1 MDPNFNRNSPSFFY
15 SCHFTKLFMFLFL
28 YNYINTVKRKRNL
41 NRKERQHRKR
51 YTTHLWLMNDLLK
64 FKWYARATKA
74 RDPFLSLL
82 SKIFLPNIR
91 KCFLFGSHENN
102 DKWYIKEFSLNI
114 YVEIIRNDHMKI
126 KLRQSYSSTKL
137 NSTFNIFLS

>member
-1 MDPNFNRNSPSFFY
+1 MDPKFNRNSPSFFY

-41 NRKERQHRKR
+41 NRKKRQHRKR

-74 RDPFLSLL
+74 REILFYLCCLKYFCPTSENAFCLENLRMIIDS
-82 SKIFLPNIR
+82 IFETFHWISISNSVLRMI
-91 KCFLFGSHENN
+91 KGKTISNN
-102 DKWYIKEFSLNI
+102 YIYMI
-114 YVEIIRNDHMKI
+114 M
-126 KLRQSYSSTKL
+126 
-137 NSTFNIFLS
+137 

>member
-41 NRKERQHRKR
+41 NRKKRQHRKR

-74 RDPFLSLL
+74 RE
-82 SKIFLPNIR
+82 I
-91 KCFLFGSHENN
+91 LFYLCCLKYFCPTSENAFCLEVMRIMISGILKN
-102 DKWYIKEFSLNI
+102 FHWISMWRY
-114 YVEIIRNDHMKI
+114 NDHMKI
-126 KLRQSYSSTKL
+126 KLRQSYSSTEL
-137 NSTFNIFLS
+137 DSTFNIFLS